1 MITQTAF
8 SLNTSVKTGEISRLL
23 SAAVIS
29 PRFCKLLLSDPETA
43 LRVGYQSESFHL
55 SPEEKL
61 WVLSTRADNLA
72 DFAVE
77 IIKNQ
82 NRSQRMRMP
91 AMALGDT
98 AGRMYQA
105 S

>member
-1 MITQTAF
+1 MNSQAVF
-8 SLNTSVKTGEISRLL
+8 SLSTSSKLGEISRLL
-23 SAAVIS
+23 SAAVVS

-61 WVLSTRADNLA
+61 WVLSTRAENLS
-72 DFAVE
+72 DFAAE
-77 IIKNQ
+77 MINNQ
-82 NRSQRMRMP
+82 NRSQRVRMP
-91 AMALGDT
+91 ALALGDT
-98 AGRMYQA
+98 ASRMYQA